1 MATPSADSEIP
12 TEFTASGQTS
22 LRDLFLEAAEI
33 TDPVAG
39 GECDIRIWRTES
51 GELGKRLRGHVDAV
65 ESLDYS
71 LDGRW
76 LASASRKGEIKVWTM
91 NSGPS
96 INAGLRFERVADYT
110 LLARD
115 GSGFVRYFCDAAGQ
129 QDELEFWTA
138 PALDRIGRRLL
149 PQQRDSRISQ
159 SLLLPGARAL
169 VLGYSDG
176 TLRLVGLNPEFD
188 VQSRRLYNG
197 VVLSL
202 ASTPD
207 GKTLASIGAINGLVA
222 ASLCRL
228 PDLTPI
234 GPSLPTLAMTIAIS
248 GDRTLAL
255 LDGHGGIEWRGPSDL
270 KPGIRS
276 RVYSAAEDVVGDAG
290 ARIFRGPAKLPVL
303 PAISE

>member
-39 GECDIRIWRTES
+39 EECDIRIWGTES

-115 GSGFVRYFCDAAGQ
+115 GSGFVRYFCDAAVPPRMWSATP
-129 QDELEFWTA
+129 ELESSAVRPNYRCCPRFPSNVA
-138 PALDRIGRRLL
+138 EPLL
-149 PQQRDSRISQ
+149 ATSFRPQW
-159 SLLLPGARAL
+159 
-169 VLGYSDG
+169 
-176 TLRLVGLNPEFD
+176 
-188 VQSRRLYNG
+188 VQVS
-197 VVLSL
+197 S
-202 ASTPD
+202 
-207 GKTLASIGAINGLVA
+207 
-222 ASLCRL
+222 
-228 PDLTPI
+228 
-234 GPSLPTLAMTIAIS
+234 
-248 GDRTLAL
+248 
-255 LDGHGGIEWRGPSDL
+255 
-270 KPGIRS
+270 
-276 RVYSAAEDVVGDAG
+276 
-290 ARIFRGPAKLPVL
+290 AKLQRTGPCGMPVRFK
-303 PAISE
+303 PRNSH